1 MNYWLFKSE
10 PSDYSFEDLI
20 NDKETPWEGI
30 RNYQARNF
38 IRDKVQVNDNIL
50 FYHSNIKTPHVVGI
64 AKVSSEAYPDYY
76 AFDKSHK
83 YYDPKST
90 KENPRWF
97 MVDVQPIKKLNK
109 IVTLEEIKNNTNLKD
124 ILLSIRAHGWTR
136 NLNKN
141 NSLVKINQ
149 NSFQNAF
156 NFILPGYNV
165 RPLEF
170 SGAVGLEQLKKL
182 STFLKVRRANAKI
195 FNDIIKNNTT

>member
-50 FYHSNIKTPHVVGI
+50 FYHSNIKIPHIVGI
-64 AKVSSEAYPDYY
+64 AKVSSKAYPDYY

-124 ILLSIRAHGWTR
+124 MVLVNRSRLSIQPVTKQQWE
-136 NLNKN
+136 
-141 NSLVKINQ
+141 VIINMSSSQ
-149 NSFQNAF
+149 
-156 NFILPGYNV
+156 
-165 RPLEF
+165 
-170 SGAVGLEQLKKL
+170 
-182 STFLKVRRANAKI
+182 
-195 FNDIIKNNTT
+195 

>member
-10 PSDYSFEDLI
+10 PSDYSFDDLI

-50 FYHSNIKTPHVVGI
+50 FYHSNIKIPHIVGI
-64 AKVSSEAYPDYY
+64 AKVSSKAYPDYY

-97 MVDVQPIKKLNK
+97 MVDVQPVKKLNK
-109 IVTLEEIKNNTNLKD
+109 IVTLEDIKNNPNLKD
-124 ILLSIRAHGWTR
+124 MVLVNSSRLSIQPVTKQQWEMI
-136 NLNKN
+136 
-141 NSLVKINQ
+141 INMSSSQ
-149 NSFQNAF
+149 
-156 NFILPGYNV
+156 
-165 RPLEF
+165 
-170 SGAVGLEQLKKL
+170 
-182 STFLKVRRANAKI
+182 
-195 FNDIIKNNTT
+195 

>member
-124 ILLSIRAHGWTR
+124 MVLV
-136 NLNKN
+136 
-141 NSLVKINQ
+141 NSYRLY
-149 NSFQNAF
+149 SF
-156 NFILPGYNV
+156 
-165 RPLEF
+165 
-170 SGAVGLEQLKKL
+170 KL
-182 STFLKVRRANAKI
+182 SGCR
-195 FNDIIKNNTT
+195 NTPCIYGVSDRSY

>member
-10 PSDYSFEDLI
+10 PSDYSFDDLI

-50 FYHSNIKTPHVVGI
+50 FYHSNIKIPHIVGI
-64 AKVSSEAYPDYY
+64 AKVSSKAYPDYY

-97 MVDVQPIKKLNK
+97 MIDVQPVKKLNK
-109 IVTLEEIKNNTNLKD
+109 IVTLEDIKNNTNLKD
-124 ILLSIRAHGWTR
+124 MVLVNSSRLSIQPVTKQQWEMI
-136 NLNKN
+136 
-141 NSLVKINQ
+141 INMSSSQ
-149 NSFQNAF
+149 
-156 NFILPGYNV
+156 
-165 RPLEF
+165 
-170 SGAVGLEQLKKL
+170 
-182 STFLKVRRANAKI
+182 
-195 FNDIIKNNTT
+195 

>member
-50 FYHSNIKTPHVVGI
+50 FYHSNIKIPHIVGI
-64 AKVSSEAYPDYY
+64 AKVSSKAYPDYY

-97 MVDVQPIKKLNK
+97 MVDVQPVKKLNK
-109 IVTLEEIKNNTNLKD
+109 IVTLEDIKNNTNLKD
-124 ILLSIRAHGWTR
+124 MVLVNSSRLSIQPVTKQQWEMI
-136 NLNKN
+136 
-141 NSLVKINQ
+141 INMSSSQ
-149 NSFQNAF
+149 
-156 NFILPGYNV
+156 
-165 RPLEF
+165 
-170 SGAVGLEQLKKL
+170 
-182 STFLKVRRANAKI
+182 
-195 FNDIIKNNTT
+195 

>member
-97 MVDVQPIKKLNK
+97 MIDVQPVKKLNK
-109 IVTLEEIKNNTNLKD
+109 IVTLEDIKNNTNLKD
-124 ILLSIRAHGWTR
+124 MVLVNRSRLSIQPVTKQQWEMI
-136 NLNKN
+136 
-141 NSLVKINQ
+141 INMSSSQ
-149 NSFQNAF
+149 
-156 NFILPGYNV
+156 
-165 RPLEF
+165 
-170 SGAVGLEQLKKL
+170 
-182 STFLKVRRANAKI
+182 
-195 FNDIIKNNTT
+195 

>member
-109 IVTLEEIKNNTNLKD
+109 IGIITRVEMAPSDIHKLKMLEGNFTATG
-124 ILLSIRAHGWTR
+124 SM
-136 NLNKN
+136 
-141 NSLVKINQ
+141 LVKN
-149 NSFQNAF
+149 
-156 NFILPGYNV
+156 
-165 RPLEF
+165 
-170 SGAVGLEQLKKL
+170 
-182 STFLKVRRANAKI
+182 
-195 FNDIIKNNTT
+195 